1 MRAAVLKDKLQIAIE
16 EIPVPQ
22 IKPDEVLVEVKVCG
36 ICGSD
41 LHAYTDL
48 TFPPGTVMGH
58 EFSGVIT
65 QTGAQIKN
73 WQAGQRVVVRPCGI
87 CGECYYCIN
96 GQISICPTHMNTTLG
111 LKRPGAYAEYVA
123 VPEYMLFALPD
134 NISFEQAAQ
143 LEPVTVAV
151 HALNMAQ
158 IQLGETVLVYGAGPI
173 GLLTMQLSRLAGAS
187 EIVIVEKSELRREI
201 ARKLGFNNVYHPAD
215 FDGAAWCNKLPR
227 PGFDLA
233 FECAG
238 VEVTIQETFKHV
250 RKGGRIIML
259 GLSPQP
265 VSIDHFQWIVK
276 GIEVR
281 ASMGYFINDFQV
293 ALNLLEKGS
302 INVDALVTDIISLED
317 VVEKGFNRLLNPE
330 QSVKILLRP

>member
-1 MRAAVLKDKLQIAIE
+1 MRAAVLKDKYQIAIE
-16 EIPVPQ
+16 EMPIPP
-22 IKPDEVLVEVKVCG
+22 IKPDEVLVQVKVCG

-48 TFPPGTVMGH
+48 TFPPETVMGH

-73 WQAGQRVVVRPCGI
+73 WQVGQRVAVRPCGI
-87 CGECYYCIN
+87 CGECYYCTN
-96 GQISICPTHMNTTLG
+96 GHISVCPTHMNTTLG

-123 VPEYMLFALPD
+123 VPEYMLFALPE

-143 LEPVTVAV
+143 LEPVTVCV
-151 HALNMAQ
+151 HALDMAQ
-158 IQLGETVLVYGAGPI
+158 IQLGENVLVYGAGPI
-173 GLLTMQLSRLAGAS
+173 GLLTMQLARLAGAN
-187 EIVIVEKSELRREI
+187 EIVVVEKSELRREI
-201 ARKLGFNNVYHPAD
+201 AKKLGFTHVYHPTE
-215 FDGAAWCNKLPR
+215 FDGAAWSSKLPR
-227 PGFDLA
+227 PGFDLV

-238 VEVTIQETFKHV
+238 VVITINEAFKHV

-259 GLSPQP
+259 GISPQP
-265 VSIDHFQWIVK
+265 VAIDHFQWIVK
-276 GIEVR
+276 GIEVK

-293 ALNLLEKGS
+293 AIDLLKLGK
-302 INVDALVTDIISLED
+302 VDVDSLVTDIIPLKD
-317 VVEKGFNRLLNPE
+317 VVEKGFKLLLNPE